1 MILKFFGAAQEVG
14 RSAILVKDEG
24 SLMLDYGI
32 KLNHKIEYPTAMPDI
47 DAFILSHA
55 HLDHSG
61 DAPALYNEML
71 IPSFGTDP
79 TLALSELLLNDS
91 LNIAKKEHT
100 KQRFH
105 KRQIASFVRRYT
117 GIGYHSRFDIGN
129 FNVEFY
135 DAGHICGSAITLLE
149 RKKAKENRRIVYTG
163 DYKMVPQYLHK
174 GAEVV
179 KSDVLIME
187 STYAT
192 REHPD
197 RAALEKE
204 LVEKIKET
212 LDGNG
217 TALLPV
223 FAVGRS
229 QELLVLLH
237 KHGLTQYAYLDGMA
251 RAATNI
257 AMKYSG
263 FIDNAD
269 VLARAVE
276 ESTVIKD
283 RDSRGEALNSPS
295 IILTTAGMLS
305 GGPVLD
311 YITRLR
317 KNSHIFLTGY
327 QVEGSNGRTLM
338 DKGTVT
344 INRKPVRIDAPVSYY
359 DLSAHA
365 GKKELYDYVRRSSPT
380 TVICV
385 HGDQE
390 SSTAM
395 AETLKLE
402 GYEAYAPSLD
412 ETIKIE
418 G

>member
-1 MILKFFGAAQEVG
+1 MNLKFFGAAQEVG
-14 RSAILVKDEG
+14 RSAILLNDER

-32 KLNHKIEYPTAMPDI
+32 KLNHKIEYPTAMPNI
-47 DAFILSHA
+47 DAFVLSHA

-61 DAPALYNEML
+61 YAPALYNEML
-71 IPSFGTDP
+71 IPSFGTAP
-79 TLALSELLLNDS
+79 TLELSELLLKDS

-105 KRQIASFVRRYT
+105 KRQIASFMHRYT
-117 GIGYHSRFDIGN
+117 SIGYHSRFSVGN
-129 FNVEFY
+129 FDMELY
-135 DAGHICGSAITLLE
+135 DAGHICGSAITLIE
-149 RKKAKENRRIVYTG
+149 RRKAKDNKRIVYTG
-163 DYKMVPQYLHK
+163 DYKLAPQYLHR

-192 REHPD
+192 REHPT
-197 RAALEKE
+197 RVELEKE
-204 LVEKIKET
+204 LSEKIKET
-212 LDGNG
+212 LDNNG
-217 TALLPV
+217 SVLLPV

-229 QELLVLLH
+229 QELLVFLY
-237 KHGLTQYAYLDGMA
+237 KHGLAQYTYLDGMA
-251 RAATNI
+251 RAATSI
-257 AMKYSG
+257 AMRNSD

-269 VLARAVE
+269 ALARAVDE
-276 ESTVIKD
+276 ATTIKD

-295 IILTTAGMLS
+295 IILTTAGMLT

-338 DKGTVT
+338 DNGTIT
-344 INRKPVRIDAPVSYY
+344 LNKKPVRVDAPVSYY
-359 DLSAHA
+359 DMSAHA
-365 GKKELYDYVRRSSPT
+365 GKSDLYEYVKRSSPS

-385 HGDQE
+385 HGDSSNAVALAE
-390 SSTAM
+390 S
-395 AETLKLE
+395 LKLE
-402 GYEAYAPSLD
+402 GYTAYAPKLN
-412 ETIKIE
+412 ETVRIS
-418 G
+418 